1 MWSTFTAK
9 YRKGEE
15 AARLQIVRPVAVQVP
30 RTRPSWWPRRGR
42 LPRPPLEVTRSGS
55 TAWARRRGRAARAGG
70 GCEAA
75 TSCTT
80 PTWRSPAAWPR
91 PPSSPT
97 TPTSTGGRAV
107 RSVANTSYPGQKM
120 CFIQQNTEHCT
131 CQNLL
136 LILLPWHWPMPRDS
150 WKSKT
155 LLSVIW
161 PQHFKSLME
170 LHRLMLGPDGS
181 SLVFK
186 DVQPRPQCGT
196 VCSNGCNL

>member
-15 AARLQIVRPVAVQVP
+15 AARLARLQIVRPVVVQVP

-42 LPRPPLEVTRSGS
+42 LPRPPPLEVTRSGS

-80 PTWRSPAAWPR
+80 QTWRWPAAWPR

-97 TPTSTGGRAV
+97 TLTSTGGRAV

-120 CFIQQNTEHCT
+120 CFIQQNTEQELET
-131 CQNLL
+131 KA
-136 LILLPWHWPMPRDS
+136 IRR
-150 WKSKT
+150 
-155 LLSVIW
+155 
-161 PQHFKSLME
+161 FASLMIIAP
-170 LHRLMLGPDGS
+170 HPNFTSTYHGVNVRLA
-181 SLVFK
+181 
-186 DVQPRPQCGT
+186 
-196 VCSNGCNL
+196 